1 MKPIASSSRRIPIL
15 FIFLIALLVAGMTA
29 CTAAASP
36 TEAFETG
43 DGDVDTEISPDDLP
57 TRQPSDCPAL
67 DSQLLPLVEAEDAL
81 SMAEQL
87 GFPVQDNA
95 IQVLIVLAG
104 EETAFLEEFGAQVGT
119 QSGNEVQAYVP
130 IDRLCDLANSD
141 AVSAVR
147 PVAQPMP

>member
-1 MKPIASSSRRIPIL
+1 MKPITSFSRRISIAY
-15 FIFLIALLVAGMTA
+15 IFLITLLVAGMTA
-29 CTAAASP
+29 CTAATSP
-36 TEAFETG
+36 TEEFETG
-43 DGDVDTEISPDDLP
+43 DGNVDTEISPEDLP
-57 TRQPSDCPAL
+57 SRQPSDCPAL
-67 DSQLLPLVEAEDAL
+67 DSQLLQLINAEEAL

-87 GFPVQDNA
+87 GFPVQENA

-104 EETAFLEEFGAQVGT
+104 EETAFLEGFGAEVGT

-130 IDRLCDLANSD
+130 IDRLCHLANSD